1 MFLSKYYHGDI
12 LYLHGIIEIFLE
24 MRKLKKEIMLKLET
38 KICQMKIEKKKEYMR
53 NYYCKKKL
61 LNHLINR
68 VEELESASLKINFNS

>member
-1 MFLSKYYHGDI
+1 
-12 LYLHGIIEIFLE
+12 
-24 MRKLKKEIMLKLET
+24 
-38 KICQMKIEKKKEYMR
+38 MR

>member
-38 KICQMKIEKKKEYMR
+38 KICQMKIEKKKRIYE
-53 NYYCKKKL
+53 KL
-61 LNHLINR
+61 LL
-68 VEELESASLKINFNS
+68 